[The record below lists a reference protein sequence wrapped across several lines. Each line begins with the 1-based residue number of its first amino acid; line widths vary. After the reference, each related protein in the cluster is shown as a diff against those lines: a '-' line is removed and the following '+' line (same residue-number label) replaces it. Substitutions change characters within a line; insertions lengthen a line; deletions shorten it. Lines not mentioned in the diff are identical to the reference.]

1 MSGQPFNP
9 LSHPPRKV
17 LLLSCFTEE
26 ETKAQRLRTPER
38 NQSTQYL
45 CTMSLNNNTH
55 FQRAYWVPGKSQG
68 FTFIPHKSHMV
79 GVRKPIFQMGQ
90 LRLREGT

>member
-1 MSGQPFNP
+1 
-9 LSHPPRKV
+9 
-17 LLLSCFTEE
+17 
-26 ETKAQRLRTPER
+26 
-38 NQSTQYL
+38 
-45 CTMSLNNNTH
+45 MSLNNNTH